1 MLNQVHPM
9 PRHRWRDSLRIAG
22 AVAIKDLGESVR
34 NRTALSFVLT
44 AIFLMLMY
52 RLLPFVS
59 GSDAT
64 VVRLVDPS
72 GGVSLAAALEQSD
85 ALELATY
92 DSFDDMANRLRGSDF
107 PELGLVAGEH
117 GAPDGPL
124 ALTAYVM
131 YWVSDADA
139 ADLVARVSSTA
150 AEQLGR
156 PVDIALAEE
165 PIYAT
170 TGGTGPTFLF
180 ALTIAIVV
188 LFVGLGLVP
197 ALMLEEKK
205 EGTLDALLTSPA
217 TATTVT
223 AGKAMAGLVM
233 CLAAA
238 AFSIVLYRHTIV
250 QWPVVLLAVL
260 GWSLVSVAAGLL
272 VGSAISVRAQHQ
284 VALMVGLPLL
294 AIPVFLI
301 MMSELVPAW
310 LSPLLAYFP
319 SVAVAEL
326 LIMGG
331 TPGLGPEIIIPR
343 LAFIWGM
350 ALALLA
356 LVAVTIRRRSL

>member
-1 MLNQVHPM
+1 MLNQSHPM
-9 PRHRWRDSLRIAG
+9 PRQRWRDSLRITG
-22 AVAIKDLGESVR
+22 AVAAKDLGESVR

-44 AIFLMLMY
+44 AIFLMVMY
-52 RLLPFVS
+52 RLLPFAS
-59 GSDAT
+59 TSNAT

-85 ALELATY
+85 ALELSTY
-92 DSFDDMANRLRGSDF
+92 DSFDEMASRLRGSDF
-107 PELGLVAGEH
+107 PELGLAISEPVAADE
-117 GAPDGPL
+117 PL
-124 ALTAYVM
+124 ALTGYVM

-139 ADLVARVSSTA
+139 ADLVARVASTA
-150 AEQLGR
+150 TEQLGR
-156 PVDIALAEE
+156 PVEITLAEE
-165 PIYAT
+165 PVYAT

-223 AGKAMAGLVM
+223 LGKAVAGLVI
-233 CLAAA
+233 CLLAAA
-238 AFSIVLYRHTIV
+238 FAIVLYRHTII
-250 QWPVVLLAVL
+250 QWPVVLMVVL
-260 GWSLVSVAAGLL
+260 GWSLLSVAAGLL
-272 VGSAISVRAQHQ
+272 VGSAISVRQQHQ

-301 MMSELVPAW
+301 MMSDLVPAW
-310 LSPLLAYFP
+310 LSPLLAFFP

-331 TPGLGPEIIIPR
+331 TPGLGPEIIVPR
-343 LAFIWGM
+343 LAFVWGL
-350 ALALLA
+350 AFALLA
-356 LVAVTIRRRSL
+356 LVAVVVRRRSV